1 MYRKLMRNTTMAL
14 GTLLM
19 GSSLV
24 MAAGFQ
30 GVVTG
35 VDSKGMATVRT
46 SDNKEHQVKVGE
58 GLRLNDLRVECETK
72 QNAMACRPVH
82 TQAAVTPAPS
92 TAAPA
97 KQAPAKA
104 PMTSTPAPSSSTAAP
119 AASAPAPSPA
129 TPATGSK

>member
-1 MYRKLMRNTTMAL
+1 MYRTLIRHTTVAL

-19 GSSLV
+19 SSSLV
-24 MAAGFQ
+24 LAAGMP

-46 SDNKEHQVKVGE
+46 SDQKDHQVKVGE

-72 QNAMACRPVH
+72 NNALACHPVQ

-92 TAAPA
+92 SAAPA
-97 KQAPAKA
+97 PQSTAPA
-104 PMTSTPAPSSSTAAP
+104 PTTSTPAPFT
-119 AASAPAPSPA
+119 SAPAPSPSA
-129 TPATGSK
+129 PAPGA